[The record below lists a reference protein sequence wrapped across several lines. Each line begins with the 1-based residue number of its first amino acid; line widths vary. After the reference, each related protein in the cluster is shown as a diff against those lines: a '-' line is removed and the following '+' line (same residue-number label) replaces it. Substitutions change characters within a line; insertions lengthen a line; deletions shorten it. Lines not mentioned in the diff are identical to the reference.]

1 MSKQF
6 LDEIHK
12 VLIGKKL
19 TLDASKPKFQIK
31 SHMQKSQFLGRFTPN
46 FAWQIPFLDA
56 EIHHLSQLRP
66 QGPLAAPRHFS
77 TAAARHKGGRRR
89 CTGGVSV
96 GQTCPAA
103 GTEKPGKGIQSGGWL
118 YVFFGWRVFFL
129 RGCCGILR
137 VQWVVFGSSVFMMF
151 MHVYIYIHTHIHKLN
166 LDQSFLGLPN
176 FDPGGYDT
184 IYETQEE
191 VWWKLRL

>member
-1 MSKQF
+1 MILLVTIGSWDDKPSAVLVTGWPLSPCVCPMSKQF
-6 LDEIHK
+6 LDEIHQ

-31 SHMQKSQFLGRFTPN
+31 SHMQKSQFLGRFMPN

-96 GQTCPAA
+96 GQTCSAA

-118 YVFFGWRVFFL
+118 YFFLDDVVFFARLLWYFE
-129 RGCCGILR
+129 
-137 VQWVVFGSSVFMMF
+137 GSMSV
-151 MHVYIYIHTHIHKLN
+151 L
-166 LDQSFLGLPN
+166 
-176 FDPGGYDT
+176 
-184 IYETQEE
+184 
-191 VWWKLRL
+191 W